1 MTMRLWKRLVA
12 IHVGL
17 LLLGLMEAS
26 GLGVH
31 PAAMFGGR
39 AGTSG
44 DSWPML
50 AAAMGMVWSLPSVC
64 LGLVLGGAA
73 AATVLGRTGAV
84 WGAGL
89 GTACGGM
96 IAAMALL
103 AEFQGDRLL
112 TPMLAG
118 TAAVPSAVL
127 AGIAA
132 ILWAERQQHA

>member
-1 MTMRLWKRLVA
+1 MWKRLVA
-12 IHVGL
+12 VHIGL
-17 LLLGLMEAS
+17 LALGLMEAS
-26 GLGVH
+26 GLGVQ
-31 PAAMFGGR
+31 PAALLGGR
-39 AGTSG
+39 AGGGG

-73 AATVLGRTGAV
+73 AGTVLGRSGAI

-89 GTACGGM
+89 GTAFGGLL
-96 IAAMALL
+96 AAMALL

-118 TAAVPSAVL
+118 TAAVPSALL

-132 ILWAERQQHA
+132 ILWAERQHSHA

>member
-1 MTMRLWKRLVA
+1 MRLWKRLVA
-12 IHVGL
+12 VHIGL
-17 LLLGLMEAS
+17 LALGLMEAS
-26 GLGVH
+26 GLGVY
-31 PAAMFGGR
+31 PAAMLGGR
-39 AGTSG
+39 EGAGG

-73 AATVLGRTGAV
+73 AGAVLGRSGAI

-89 GTACGGM
+89 GTTFGGLL
-96 IAAMALL
+96 AAMALL
-103 AEFQGDRLL
+103 VEFQGDRLL

-118 TAAVPSAVL
+118 TAAVPSALL

-132 ILWAERQQHA
+132 ILWAERQHSHA